1 MYSDPSVCHVLSE
14 MMGKVASQPVRVQGW
29 NKTRDGRRV
38 LEHIGRCD
46 QCREIYERLIAAV
59 PRRGAVSQRGE

>member
-1 MYSDPSVCHVLSE
+1 MYSDPSVCHVLSRI
-14 MMGKVASQPVRVQGW
+14 MRKVAAQPLRGAGW
-29 NKTRDGRRV
+29 NKTQDGRRV